1 MESTELFFPVPEA
14 KGRAWK
20 MELPTHPQWSPCG
33 HGELLLI
40 LIGSFLSF
48 HRIHVRSLHWVCRI
62 VPKILNPWTHCTF
75 GNVSSA
81 STLASRQ
88 SNNIL
93 SYLFGSV
100 WICWEKLNDVKWREM
115 GRDWKI
121 LWLDDEPPS
130 QPAIMGKY
138 SERKNTES
146 VSEHNCFFSIQNG

>member
-1 MESTELFFPVPEA
+1 MVSF
-14 KGRAWK
+14 
-20 MELPTHPQWSPCG
+20 
-33 HGELLLI
+33 LLI
-40 LIGSFLSF
+40 LIEKFLF
-48 HRIHVRSLHWVCRI
+48 YRIHVRSLHWVCRI
-62 VPKILNPWTHCTF
+62 VPKTLNPRAHCTF

-100 WICWEKLNDVKWREM
+100 WICWEKLNDVKWWEM

-130 QPAIMGKY
+130 QLAVMGKY
-138 SERKNTES
+138 SKVRGKKYWICFRTQLF
-146 VSEHNCFFSIQNG
+146 FFSIPYGLPPFSESQSLHTLLSITINNQTRNLSRPAV